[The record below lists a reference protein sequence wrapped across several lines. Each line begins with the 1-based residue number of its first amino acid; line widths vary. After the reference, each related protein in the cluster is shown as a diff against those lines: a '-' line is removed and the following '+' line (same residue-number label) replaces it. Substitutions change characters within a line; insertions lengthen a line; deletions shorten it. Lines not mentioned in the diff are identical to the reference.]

1 MRAHGRS
8 LGDAKAGDDTQGVQ
22 HLVWEVAYE
31 HWHRM
36 LFARFLAEN
45 GLLLWEPG
53 AAVSLQDCREMVDHH
68 PEMAM
73 GARSEWELA
82 GKLAARMLPQS
93 ATTQNTSSWPGLSF
107 MARGGKVKEFSCLY
121 AMTFVFSLSMV
132 PPTFSANH
140 SPAHS
145 HNPKETDMKM
155 LKIARP
161 IDRRHLMALAAALFV
176 GQGIATP
183 AQAQAQTTPV
193 RILVGFPAGG
203 GVDTAARH
211 VADALAPLLGQTF
224 VVDNRS
230 GAGGQLAAVALKQAA
245 PNGQTLFMS
254 NDHTVVIVPQTLKSP
269 GFNPAVDFVPVAR
282 VTQIAFGLAVHPST
296 QAQRLADHGLQQ
308 VLINAPPGDLSAG
321 AEVCAGLLIVLGGSA
336 VVTSACSA

>member
-1 MRAHGRS
+1 MR
-8 LGDAKAGDDTQGVQ
+8 T
-22 HLVWEVAYE
+22 
-31 HWHRM
+31 
-36 LFARFLAEN
+36 
-45 GLLLWEPG
+45 
-53 AAVSLQDCREMVDHH
+53 
-68 PEMAM
+68 
-73 GARSEWELA
+73 
-82 GKLAARMLPQS
+82 
-93 ATTQNTSSWPGLSF
+93 
-107 MARGGKVKEFSCLY
+107 
-121 AMTFVFSLSMV
+121 
-132 PPTFSANH
+132 
-140 SPAHS
+140 
-145 HNPKETDMKM
+145 

-176 GQGIATP
+176 GQGIATT

-230 GAGGQLAAVALKQAA
+230 GAGGQLAAVALKQAN

-296 QAQRLADHGLQQ
+296 QAQRLADHGKWMREQADRGSIGVPAPASVPEFTAALLGQHLEAKTQ
-308 VLINAPPGDLSAG
+308 AVPYRGGAPMVADLIGGQIPAGITSLSELLPHQKAGKLRVIAVSGGQRSPLLPDVPTFAEQGVKGVDQSNFLALYAPAG
-321 AEVCAGLLIVLGGSA
+321 TPPA
-336 VVTSACSA
+336 VVKRYQDALRDALAQPALRDKLEGMGMQVDFAPGEVVSRQMAQMTESWGQLIRASGFKPQ